1 MVDGGAGNLW
11 CVRPVYG
18 RWNGRA
24 ACTSLAGVE
33 GAVRTFCFRF
43 RSEFS
48 RAVAVFASTYP
59 FDQLSLP
66 SFLFV
71 PRNSENNGEFRQF
84 GSLLVADESR

>member
-33 GAVRTFCFRF
+33 GAVRTICFRF

-66 SFLFV
+66 LFLSV

-84 GSLLVADESR
+84 GSLLIADESR